1 MVGCLLK
8 AINNHMTR
16 ELFQDDK
23 FLRAKCHRGSQAHE
37 GISFP
42 QPRRE
47 AIYEQNESFTSPGG
61 RHRLEHGVPPLPL
74 LRPGDE
80 RLQPLPPD
88 LHLAEQGRVDR
99 GHA

>member
-1 MVGCLLK
+1 
-8 AINNHMTR
+8 MTR

-23 FLRAKCHRGSQAHE
+23 CLRNYSPCDTKAVRQKARG
-37 GISFP
+37 GRNFP
-42 QPRRE
+42 QPRTE
-47 AIYEQNESFTSPGG
+47 AINEQNESFTSPGG

-74 LRPGDE
+74 LRPGEE